1 VRGSLR
7 FRLAVWCA
15 AIICG
20 VVMMVALYGYA
31 IASRTQ
37 YDELDGRLRTVTEHV
52 ATELVRATSGED
64 QIHTLSNARGL
75 GVDVALYDSAG
86 TPLRTDMPPGTAPTS
101 GHPRVDPRRVLL
113 ESPRVPYGLLAALAP
128 AIHPEGRGPGTLGL
142 VEASPRRWRVFV
154 LPLGGQTV
162 IAGRTARYIVSLV
175 SLSELDRALRRVLLL
190 MIWLALIGNLLTFGT
205 GWLLAG
211 RALEPV
217 LVLTAAAGSIARSGA
232 FSQRVPAAVPQ
243 DELGKL
249 ATTFNEMLER
259 LERVHAAQARF
270 VSDASHEL
278 RAPLTVIQANLE
290 LLEHQ
295 GAMSP
300 GERDEAVHEAHIE
313 AARLGRL
320 VSDLLLLARADAGLP
335 TRREPVSLD
344 QVLMEVIG
352 EFRHLH
358 PRREIAVSLEPV
370 VVAGDVD
377 RLKQLLV
384 NVVENAIKYTPS
396 GGSVS
401 VTLRRIDQ
409 VAEVEVR
416 DAGIGISTDDLPRVF
431 ERFFRA
437 DRARTRNVA
446 GTGLGLPIALLIARQ
461 HDGDLTLVSELGHG
475 TVATVRLPVAS

>member
-1 VRGSLR
+1 
-7 FRLAVWCA
+7 
-15 AIICG
+15 
-20 VVMMVALYGYA
+20 
-31 IASRTQ
+31 
-37 YDELDGRLRTVTEHV
+37 
-52 ATELVRATSGED
+52 
-64 QIHTLSNARGL
+64 
-75 GVDVALYDSAG
+75 
-86 TPLRTDMPPGTAPTS
+86 
-101 GHPRVDPRRVLL
+101 
-113 ESPRVPYGLLAALAP
+113 
-128 AIHPEGRGPGTLGL
+128 
-142 VEASPRRWRVFV
+142 
-154 LPLGGQTV
+154 
-162 IAGRTARYIVSLV
+162 
-175 SLSELDRALRRVLLL
+175 
-190 MIWLALIGNLLTFGT
+190 
-205 GWLLAG
+205 
-211 RALEPV
+211 
-217 LVLTAAAGSIARSGA
+217 
-232 FSQRVPAAVPQ
+232 
-243 DELGKL
+243 
-249 ATTFNEMLER
+249 
-259 LERVHAAQARF
+259 
-270 VSDASHEL
+270 
-278 RAPLTVIQANLE
+278 
-290 LLEHQ
+290 
-295 GAMSP
+295 
-300 GERDEAVHEAHIE
+300 VHEAHIE